1 MDKVN
6 NVVNVSMDII
16 LKLLVLEMLDA
27 KKMLLLK
34 QLI

>member
-6 NVVNVSMDII
+6 NVANVSMDII

-34 QLI
+34 LSI